1 MKLNKRCIKH
11 LGILWEQQHRTQK
24 SPTMRRVSGEQT
36 RLRKGLLGQSKEQTP
51 LGQLSENCTPIEEGQ
66 VTMGSKCSGLTLTAF
81 IK

>member
-1 MKLNKRCIKH
+1 
-11 LGILWEQQHRTQK
+11 
-24 SPTMRRVSGEQT
+24 MRRVSGEQT